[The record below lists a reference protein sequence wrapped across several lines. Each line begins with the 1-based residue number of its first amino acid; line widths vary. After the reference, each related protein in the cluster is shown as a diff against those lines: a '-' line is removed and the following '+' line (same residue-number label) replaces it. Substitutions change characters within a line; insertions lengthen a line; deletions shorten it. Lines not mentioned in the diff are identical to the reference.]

1 MFKSKTDFNAFDK
14 NNDKVKNLEMTKV
27 KALSKSASKKLQGK
41 PEDKTPFHLILDY
54 FKDEK
59 DKTLGHFIDFGENK
73 KLAKHFQQVEMKS
86 GKLDKSMSA
95 SQKEAAAGFAYVKE
109 ENGKKVMCFEPDPN
123 CKIPKGKWPKILKG
137 LKSFLGGLKGVLVLD
152 GVIISD
158 EEETTEPIA
167 EETTEE
173 ETSRGTSS
181 SETDTSNIK
190 NLLDVVSKEL
200 KETLPKDIIPKIKN
214 KTVQAED
221 GGIVEGILDHI
232 QEFITTFDEA
242 AQPVKEKLQGVYDT
256 IQKQLPQ
263 VEKIREAIEKILGS
277 KKTTPEQSQED
288 TSLLDEL
295 LRLAKEGI
303 DEFDK
308 RFDQLQRNLEEES
321 QAPIAGGE
329 AFLSEFN

>member
-41 PEDKTPFHLILDY
+41 PENKTPFHLILHY

-59 DKTLGHFIDFGENK
+59 DKVLGHFIDFGENK
-73 KLAKHFQQVEMKS
+73 KLAKHFQQIEMKS

-95 SQKEAAAGFAYVKE
+95 SPKEAATGLAYVKE
-109 ENGKKVMCFEPDPN
+109 ENGKKMICFEPDPN
-123 CKIPKGKWPKILKG
+123 SKIPKAKWPKILKG

-152 GVIISD
+152 GTIIS
-158 EEETTEPIA
+158 EEEKTE
-167 EETTEE
+167 ETSDETTEE

-181 SETDTSNIK
+181 SETDTSGIK
-190 NLLDVVSKEL
+190 KLLDVVSKAL

-221 GGIVEGILDHI
+221 GGIVEDILDHI
-232 QEFITTFDEA
+232 QEFVTAFDEA

-256 IQKQLPQ
+256 IQKQAPQ
-263 VEKIREAIEKILGS
+263 VEKIREAIEKLLASSNGS
-277 KKTTPEQSQED
+277 PASQED
-288 TSLLDEL
+288 TSVIDEL

-303 DEFDK
+303 GEFDK
-308 RFDQLQRNLEEES
+308 RYDQLQKNLEEES
-321 QAPIAGGE
+321 QAPMPGGE
-329 AFLSEFN
+329 ALLNELN